1 MPGLV
6 EKTVSPN
13 HSMFDRNFFS
23 TKAHPRNELLMTQY
37 CIRGDK
43 VAAKKL
49 LELSQLLVK
58 EATEKSKLEDARFQ
72 YMGERPLSEML
83 AHNAIAM
90 SFYNDMNYL
99 ASQHEHYLFMFKILE
114 QARPDDK

>member
-1 MPGLV
+1 MSGLV
-6 EKTVSPN
+6 EKKVSPK
-13 HSMFDRNFFS
+13 HPMFDRIFFA
-23 TKAHPRNELLMTQY
+23 TKANPIMQLNMEIC
-37 CIRGDK
+37 CIKGDK

-49 LELSQLLVK
+49 LELSQLLVE
-58 EATEKSKLEDARFQ
+58 EATEKSKLENSRFQ

-83 AHNAIAM
+83 AHNAIAR

-99 ASQHEHYLFMFKILE
+99 ASQHEHYLFLFKMLE

>member
-1 MPGLV
+1 M
-6 EKTVSPN
+6 EIC
-13 HSMFDRNFFS
+13 
-23 TKAHPRNELLMTQY
+23 

-43 VAAKKL
+43 VAAEKL
-49 LELSQLLVK
+49 LERSQLLVE

-83 AHNAIAM
+83 AHDAIAL
-90 SFYNDMNYL
+90 SYYNDMKYL
-99 ASQHEHYLFMFKILE
+99 VSQHEHYLFLFKTLE